1 MLSRK
6 ALKIAIQN
14 TLKKKFQKKQ
24 KRFREIVTLNRI
36 FLIIYFDLLTKVWK
50 ENPLTIL
57 YKFK

>member
-36 FLIIYFDLLTKVWK
+36 FSTIHFDLLAKVWK
-50 ENPLTIL
+50 KKSLNYFI
-57 YKFK
+57 